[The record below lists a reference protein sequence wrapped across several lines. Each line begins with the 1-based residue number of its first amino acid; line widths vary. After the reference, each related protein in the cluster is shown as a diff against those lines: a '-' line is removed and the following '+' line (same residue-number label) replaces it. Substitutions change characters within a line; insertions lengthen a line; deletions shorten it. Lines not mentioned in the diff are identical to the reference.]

1 MLLKNKITLTTIL
14 NLTLLVLTVSVLVVL
29 LQVSLEKIVK
39 FAKHS
44 NEDQEKQLITEYTI
58 LSETIAASGSNAAYN
73 LNVSELKEIIKNF
86 KKSKKNVSLALFLD
100 EKGEILTSGG
110 EDKIDDNTKK
120 QIKFDPTKNIL
131 GETTEQKIFASI
143 PIKVGDKLSGYYV
156 VLYDIE
162 LIRKEFQES
171 LDNINKEK
179 GNLTTTLLIVSL
191 LVLAIG
197 AAASALLGRSTY
209 RAVMLPVSE
218 ILSFANKINT
228 GDYKARI
235 EVLSNDEM
243 GELSKKLNAMAETL
257 EGNIEQLNDKER
269 MAELLGQ
276 IRTTSDEVSSI
287 VGDVSS
293 AGESLSQN
301 ASHGVRSIGE
311 IKRTVG
317 VISNQSQNNAHSSA
331 NMNQSISSM
340 DQAIKGS
347 ETDLKDIKASMDNI
361 QREGQ
366 DIAKITKTID
376 SIAFQINI
384 LSLNAAVEAARAGQ
398 YGRGFAVVAGE
409 VRNLAQKS
417 AKASEEIS
425 KIVNNTV
432 EVVKGGVSVT
442 NKAVAAFATIN
453 SSIKQIKD
461 QIQNIAAATEE
472 ESSGLIEILSSLD
485 EVERVLQSTDESAQ
499 SNLLAAEKL
508 RSQVELL
515 QKTSEG

>member
-1 MLLKNKITLTTIL
+1 
-14 NLTLLVLTVSVLVVL
+14 
-29 LQVSLEKIVK
+29 
-39 FAKHS
+39 
-44 NEDQEKQLITEYTI
+44 
-58 LSETIAASGSNAAYN
+58 
-73 LNVSELKEIIKNF
+73 
-86 KKSKKNVSLALFLD
+86 
-100 EKGEILTSGG
+100 
-110 EDKIDDNTKK
+110 
-120 QIKFDPTKNIL
+120 
-131 GETTEQKIFASI
+131 
-143 PIKVGDKLSGYYV
+143 
-156 VLYDIE
+156 
-162 LIRKEFQES
+162 
-171 LDNINKEK
+171 
-179 GNLTTTLLIVSL
+179 
-191 LVLAIG
+191 
-197 AAASALLGRSTY
+197 
-209 RAVMLPVSE
+209 MLPVSE